1 MVKAPD
7 VCQDLGPAPLGFT
20 HGGRSEPLSGT
31 HHIREEVS
39 VAEFLQVQQVGSRR
53 RVEFLRRQTVQNRL
67 HDVRQSVR
75 LSSDRW
81 TDL

>member
-7 VCQDLGPAPLGFT
+7 VCQDLGPAPGGFT
-20 HGGRSEPLSGT
+20 HTLSGT

-67 HDVRQSVR
+67 HDVRPPV
-75 LSSDRW
+75 LSDRW